1 MITNNKEPKINL
13 LEALKAVV
21 DVKNI
26 EDSVVKDALTQ
37 ALVTAARKYL
47 NIDKNFDVKIDEE
60 TNEISIAL
68 VVDIVDD
75 YPDYDPS
82 ATAEEVEKMDEHY
95 MLVEQARD
103 LNPDVQAGDHLEME
117 LPVSAFGRQAIATA
131 KQYLIQ
137 RIRDAERNKIVAL
150 YRDRIGT
157 IVNGEVLRI
166 EMRNAIVSIG
176 RQTEA
181 VLPYK
186 EQLPKE
192 RFQQGGSVKA
202 VIKDVADSAKNGA
215 QVILSRTSEMF
226 LFELFRQEV
235 PEIFDGS
242 VEIKGV
248 VRDPGF
254 RAKISVAARDAR
266 IDPVG
271 ACVGMKGARVQAIV
285 RELGNERIDIVHW
298 DPDLITFVR
307 HALSPANILKYFEI
321 PGTRRLVIII
331 ADEDLAQA
339 IGRNGQNVRLASQ
352 LVEHDLDVFG
362 EKEWTAKSDEDKQK
376 VLTARPSEIAKAEE
390 LRAGENAIFKD
401 ESKEEPSEEDGS
413 VEEKSSSPVEPAAP
427 ETDASVPSETKTA
440 ADPNQ
445 EGQV

>member
-1 MITNNKEPKINL
+1 MKNKEPKINL
-13 LEALKAVV
+13 IEALKAVV

-26 EDSVVKDALTQ
+26 DDSVVEEALKDALI
-37 ALVTAARKYL
+37 TAARKYL
-47 NIDKNFDVKIDEE
+47 NIDKHFEVHIDKE

-82 ATAEEVEKMDEHY
+82 LDAAAVQEMDEHY

-103 LNPDVQAGDHLEME
+103 VNPDVQAGDHLEME
-117 LPVSAFGRQAIATA
+117 LPVSAFGRQAIQTA
-131 KQYLIQ
+131 KQFLIQ
-137 RIRDAERNKIVAL
+137 HIRDAERNKIVET
-150 YRDRIGT
+150 YRDRIGS

-166 EMRNAIVSIG
+166 ESRNAIVSIG

-181 VLPYK
+181 VLPFK

-192 RFQQGGSVKA
+192 RFQQGSSVKA
-202 VIKDVADSAKNGA
+202 VIKAVAESAKNGA

-226 LFELFRQEV
+226 LYELFRQEV

-248 VRDPGF
+248 VRDPGY
-254 RAKISVAARDAR
+254 RAKISVLARDAR

-298 DPDLITFVR
+298 DPDLITFIR
-307 HALSPANILKYFEI
+307 HALSPANIVKFFEV
-321 PGTRRLVIII
+321 PGTCRVVVII

-339 IGRNGQNVRLASQ
+339 IGRNGQNVKLASL

-362 EKEWTAKSDEDKQK
+362 EKEWSEKSDEERQRIT
-376 VLTARPSEIAKAEE
+376 TARSSEIAKANG
-390 LRAGENAIFKD
+390 LRSEDASPFKEDASSETEPPAEDAPVSENENA
-401 ESKEEPSEEDGS
+401 E
-413 VEEKSSSPVEPAAP
+413 VE
-427 ETDASVPSETKTA
+427 
-440 ADPNQ
+440 
-445 EGQV
+445 G

>member
-1 MITNNKEPKINL
+1 MTTKNKEPKINL
-13 LEALKAVV
+13 IEALKAVV

-26 EDSVVKDALTQ
+26 DDSVVEEALKDALI
-37 ALVTAARKYL
+37 TAARKYL
-47 NIDKNFDVKIDEE
+47 NIDKHFDVHIDKE

-82 ATAEEVEKMDEHY
+82 LDAATVQEMDEHY

-103 LNPDVQAGDHLEME
+103 VNPDVQAGDHLEME
-117 LPVSAFGRQAIATA
+117 LPISAFGRQAIQTA
-131 KQYLIQ
+131 KQFLIQ
-137 RIRDAERNKIVAL
+137 HIRDAERNKIVET
-150 YRDRIGT
+150 YRDRIGS
-157 IVNGEVLRI
+157 IVNGEVLRV
-166 EMRNAIVSIG
+166 ESRNAIVSIG

-181 VLPYK
+181 VLPLK

-192 RFQQGGSVKA
+192 RFQQGSSVKA
-202 VIKDVADSAKNGA
+202 VIMAVAESSKNGA
-215 QVILSRTSEMF
+215 QVILSRKSEMF
-226 LFELFRQEV
+226 LYELFRQEV

-248 VRDPGF
+248 VRDAGY
-254 RAKISVAARDAR
+254 RAKISVSAHDAR

-298 DPDLITFVR
+298 DPDLITFIR
-307 HALSPANILKYFEI
+307 HALSPANIVKYFEV
-321 PGTRRLVIII
+321 PGTCRVVVVI

-339 IGRNGQNVRLASQ
+339 IGKNGQNVTLASR

-362 EKEWTAKSDEDKQK
+362 EKEWSEKSDEERQ
-376 VLTARPSEIAKAEE
+376 LIMAARPKDIAKATG
-390 LRAGENAIFKD
+390 LRPEDASPF
-401 ESKEEPSEEDGS
+401 KEEASAKTEPPVADAPVSENENTD
-413 VEEKSSSPVEPAAP
+413 VE
-427 ETDASVPSETKTA
+427 
-440 ADPNQ
+440 
-445 EGQV
+445 G

>member
-1 MITNNKEPKINL
+1 MTTKNKEPKINL
-13 LEALKAVV
+13 IEALKAVV

-26 EDSVVKDALTQ
+26 DDSIVEEALKDALI
-37 ALVTAARKYL
+37 TAARKYL
-47 NIDKNFDVKIDEE
+47 NIDKHFDVRIDKE

-82 ATAEEVEKMDEHY
+82 LDAAAVQEMDEHY

-103 LNPDVQAGDHLEME
+103 VNPDVQPGDHLEME
-117 LPVSAFGRQAIATA
+117 LPVSAFGRQAIQTA
-131 KQYLIQ
+131 KQFLIQ
-137 RIRDAERNKIVAL
+137 HIRDAERNKIVET
-150 YRDRIGT
+150 YRDRIGS
-157 IVNGEVLRI
+157 IVNGEVLRV
-166 EMRNAIVSIG
+166 ESRNAIVSIG

-181 VLPYK
+181 VLPFK

-192 RFQQGGSVKA
+192 RFQQGSSVKA
-202 VIKDVADSAKNGA
+202 VIKAVAESAKNGA

-226 LFELFRQEV
+226 LYELFRQGV

-248 VRDPGF
+248 VRDPGY
-254 RAKISVAARDAR
+254 RAKISVAAHDAR

-307 HALSPANILKYFEI
+307 HALSPANIVKYFEI
-321 PGTRRLVIII
+321 PGTCRIVVIV
-331 ADEDLAQA
+331 DDGDLAQA
-339 IGRNGQNVRLASQ
+339 IGRNGQNVRLAAL
-352 LVEHDLDVFG
+352 LVERDLDVYG
-362 EKEWTAKSDEDKQK
+362 EKEWSAKSDEERQRI
-376 VLTARPSEIAKAEE
+376 VTPRPNEIAHAQE
-390 LRAGENAIFKD
+390 LRQ
-401 ESKEEPSEEDGS
+401 EE
-413 VEEKSSSPVEPAAP
+413 SSPFKETSSDATEPPVEDEAVG
-427 ETDASVPSETKTA
+427 EKENTDTDV
-440 ADPNQ
+440 
-445 EGQV
+445 EG

>member
-1 MITNNKEPKINL
+1 MTTKNKEPKINL
-13 LEALKAVV
+13 LDAFQSVA
-21 DVKNI
+21 DTKNI
-26 EDSVVKDALTQ
+26 DKSIVIGALQDALI
-37 ALVTAARKYL
+37 TAARKYL
-47 NIDKNFDVKIDEE
+47 NIDKHFDVKIDEE
-60 TNEISIAL
+60 TNDISIAL

-82 ATAEEVEKMDEHY
+82 LDAETVQEMDEHY

-103 LNPDVQAGDHLEME
+103 LNPDVQPGDHLEME
-117 LPVSAFGRQAIATA
+117 LPVSAFGRQALQTA
-131 KQYLIQ
+131 KQFLIQ
-137 RIRDAERNKIVAL
+137 RIRDAERNKIVAT
-150 YRDRIGT
+150 YRDRIGS
-157 IVNGEVLRI
+157 IVNGEVLRV
-166 EMRNAIVSIG
+166 ESRNAIVSIG

-181 VLPYK
+181 VLPYR

-192 RFQQGGSVKA
+192 RFQQGSSVKA
-202 VIKDVADSAKNGA
+202 VIKDVAESAKNGA

-226 LFELFRQEV
+226 LYELFRQEV

-254 RAKISVAARDAR
+254 RAKISVVARDAR

-298 DPDLITFVR
+298 DPDLITFIR
-307 HALSPANILKYFEI
+307 HALSPANIVWFGEVA
-321 PGTRRLVIII
+321 GTRRVVIVI

-352 LVEHDLDVFG
+352 LVQHDLDVFG
-362 EKEWTAKSDEDKQK
+362 EKEWSEKSDEDKQK
-376 VLTARPSEIAKAEE
+376 ILTARPSEIAKAEE
-390 LRAGENAIFKD
+390 LYASENALFKD
-401 ESKEEPSEEDGS
+401 EASEPETVEPEPEDESAQPS
-413 VEEKSSSPVEPAAP
+413 VEP
-427 ETDASVPSETKTA
+427 ETE
-440 ADPNQ
+440 
-445 EGQV
+445 EGQA

>member
-1 MITNNKEPKINL
+1 MTTKNKEPKINL
-13 LEALKAVV
+13 IEALKAVV

-26 EDSVVKDALTQ
+26 DDSVVEGALKDALI
-37 ALVTAARKYL
+37 TAARKYL
-47 NIDKNFDVKIDEE
+47 NIDKHFEVHIDKE

-82 ATAEEVEKMDEHY
+82 LDAAAVQEMDEHY

-103 LNPDVQAGDHLEME
+103 VNPDVQAGDHLEME
-117 LPVSAFGRQAIATA
+117 LPVSAFGRQAIQTA
-131 KQYLIQ
+131 KQFLIQ
-137 RIRDAERNKIVAL
+137 HIRDAERSKIVET
-150 YRDRIGT
+150 YRDRIGS
-157 IVNGEVLRI
+157 IVNGEVLRV
-166 EMRNAIVSIG
+166 ESRNAIVSIG

-181 VLPYK
+181 VLPFK

-192 RFQQGGSVKA
+192 RFQQGSSVKA
-202 VIKDVADSAKNGA
+202 VIKAVAESAKNGA
-215 QVILSRTSEMF
+215 QVVLSRTSEMF
-226 LFELFRQEV
+226 LYELFRQEV

-248 VRDPGF
+248 VRDAGY
-254 RAKISVAARDAR
+254 RAKISVVAHDAR

-298 DPDLITFVR
+298 DPDLITFIR
-307 HALSPANILKYFEI
+307 HALSPANIVKYFEV
-321 PGTRRLVIII
+321 PGTCRVVVII

-339 IGRNGQNVRLASQ
+339 IGRNGQNVKLASL

-362 EKEWTAKSDEDKQK
+362 EKEWSEKSDEERQRIT
-376 VLTARPSEIAKAEE
+376 TARPSEIAKANE
-390 LRAGENAIFKD
+390 LRSEDASLF
-401 ESKEEPSEEDGS
+401 KEESSGETEPPVADAPVSENEN
-413 VEEKSSSPVEPAAP
+413 
-427 ETDASVPSETKTA
+427 TDA
-440 ADPNQ
+440 
-445 EGQV
+445 EG